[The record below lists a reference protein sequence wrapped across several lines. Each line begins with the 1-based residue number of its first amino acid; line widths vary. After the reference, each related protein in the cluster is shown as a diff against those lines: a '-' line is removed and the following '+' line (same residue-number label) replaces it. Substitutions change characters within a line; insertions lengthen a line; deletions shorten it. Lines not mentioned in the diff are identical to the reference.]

1 MPQLHLGD
9 LDLTSPAFEH
19 GGAIP
24 ARHTAEGDD
33 ISPALQWVNV
43 PEGALELVLVCHDP
57 DAPLT
62 HGFTHWVLSGIRP
75 DVGGLAEGAGSEYV
89 EGVNDFGNPG
99 YGGPAPPPGHGI
111 HHYYFHLY
119 ALDVELG
126 AEPGLRPDE
135 LFARM
140 DEHII
145 EQARLV
151 GTFSR

>member
-1 MPQLHLGD
+1 MAQLHLGD

-33 ISPALQWVNV
+33 LSPALRWVNV
-43 PEGALELVLVCHDP
+43 PDGTRELALVCHDP

-62 HGFTHWVLSGIRP
+62 YGFTHWVLYGIRP
-75 DVGGLAEGAGSEYV
+75 DVTGVAEDGGSDHV
-89 EGVNDFGNPG
+89 EGVNDFGNTG
-99 YGGPAPPPGHGI
+99 YGGPAPPPGHGP

-119 ALDVELG
+119 ALDEELG
-126 AEPGLRPDE
+126 AEPGLGREALLERID
-135 LFARM
+135 A
-140 DEHII
+140 HII